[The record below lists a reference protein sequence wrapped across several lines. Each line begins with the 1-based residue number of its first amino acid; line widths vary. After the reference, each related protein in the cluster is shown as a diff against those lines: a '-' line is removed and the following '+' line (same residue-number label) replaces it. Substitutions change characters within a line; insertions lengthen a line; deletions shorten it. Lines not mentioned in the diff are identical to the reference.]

1 MKKKINYYLVATA
14 LFVAIATMVSMT
26 VINYYL
32 FQKQVKEDLQVMAE
46 TIESTGILKQDI
58 NEIPQIDVE
67 GIRVTWIDKDG
78 TVMYD
83 NQNDVKKLENHG
95 DRPEVESAFDKGTGD
110 CVRTSATMNSNT
122 FYHAIKL
129 NDGTVLRVSIAAKK
143 YLEHVCKQ
151 YTCHAYSDGYNS
163 RNMCGSRKEPD
174 QKAHE
179 ANRDTRRQP
188 GAGLCHPE
196 KDRVQ
201 GARAVHECDKDTA

>member
-46 TIESTGILKQDI
+46 TIESTGILKQNI

-78 TVMYD
+78 TVLYD
-83 NQNDVKKLENHG
+83 NQNNVKKLENHG
-95 DRPEVESAFDKGTGD
+95 NRPEVESAFDKGTGD
-110 CVRTSATMNSNT
+110 SVRTSATMNSNT

-129 NDGTVLRVSIAAKK
+129 NDGTVLRVSIAAR
-143 YLEHVCKQ
+143 
-151 YTCHAYSDGYNS
+151 SIW
-163 RNMCGSRKEPD
+163 NMFASSIPAMLIVTVIIVGICKEPD

-201 GARAVHECDKDTA
+201 GTRAVHECDKDTA

>member
-78 TVMYD
+78 TVLYD

-95 DRPEVESAFDKGTGD
+95 DIPLRHRPGVVPS
-110 CVRTSATMNSNT
+110 
-122 FYHAIKL
+122 
-129 NDGTVLRVSIAAKK
+129 
-143 YLEHVCKQ
+143 
-151 YTCHAYSDGYNS
+151 
-163 RNMCGSRKEPD
+163 
-174 QKAHE
+174 
-179 ANRDTRRQP
+179 
-188 GAGLCHPE
+188 
-196 KDRVQ
+196 
-201 GARAVHECDKDTA
+201 ARAVLVFCYVLLTQHL

>member
-1 MKKKINYYLVATA
+1 MISNIHKRSVQHEKKINYYLVATA

-83 NQNDVKKLENHG
+83 NQNDVKNLKIMAI
-95 DRPEVESAFDKGTGD
+95 DR
-110 CVRTSATMNSNT
+110 
-122 FYHAIKL
+122 KL
-129 NDGTVLRVSIAAKK
+129 NQHLIKVR
-143 YLEHVCKQ
+143 E
-151 YTCHAYSDGYNS
+151 
-163 RNMCGSRKEPD
+163 
-174 QKAHE
+174 
-179 ANRDTRRQP
+179 
-188 GAGLCHPE
+188 
-196 KDRVQ
+196 
-201 GARAVHECDKDTA
+201 TA

>member
-67 GIRVTWIDKDG
+67 GIRVTWVDKDG
-78 TVMYD
+78 TVLYD

-95 DRPEVESAFDKGTGD
+95 DRP
-110 CVRTSATMNSNT
+110 
-122 FYHAIKL
+122 KL
-129 NDGTVLRVSIAAKK
+129 NQHLI
-143 YLEHVCKQ
+143 
-151 YTCHAYSDGYNS
+151 
-163 RNMCGSRKEPD
+163 
-174 QKAHE
+174 KARE
-179 ANRDTRRQP
+179 
-188 GAGLCHPE
+188 
-196 KDRVQ
+196 
-201 GARAVHECDKDTA
+201 TA

>member
-78 TVMYD
+78 TVLYD

-95 DRPEVESAFDKGTGD
+95 DRPEVESAFDKGD
-110 CVRTSATMNSNT
+110 
-122 FYHAIKL
+122 
-129 NDGTVLRVSIAAKK
+129 AANALGK
-143 YLEHVCKQ
+143 
-151 YTCHAYSDGYNS
+151 
-163 RNMCGSRKEPD
+163 
-174 QKAHE
+174 
-179 ANRDTRRQP
+179 
-188 GAGLCHPE
+188 
-196 KDRVQ
+196 
-201 GARAVHECDKDTA
+201 DKDDVTMWDRIKFFGGHTANNFLNSL